1 MLGAGQRA
9 GRSALPG
16 HAAACPRAFFS
27 RAKSGSSP
35 CVLQEEGLERQLV
48 NLLIELS
55 AEQYV
60 PVFAHH
66 RVSLQALSTM
76 TASDLEKVRD
86 SRYADRAPAPSPAV
100 LVAVPAAAL
109 AGGSVGASGL

>member
-1 MLGAGQRA
+1 M
-9 GRSALPG
+9 S
-16 HAAACPRAFFS
+16 PRLFS
-27 RAKSGSSP
+27 RVKSGSLP
-35 CVLQEEGLERQLV
+35 CVLQEEGLEKQLV

-66 RVSLQALSTM
+66 RISLQVLSTM

-86 SRYADRAPAPSPAV
+86 SRYTAQGNTDSALGQTLPLLRAWLWQCSWQCPQQV
-100 LVAVPAAAL
+100 LR
-109 AGGSVGASGL
+109 VGV